1 MWDMNI
7 ALSEIDRYPV
17 IRVESGYMLNKTDFN
32 AMFLDGGMRGVYSFK
47 FFFLPGPKRVYVS
60 W

>member
-7 ALSEIDRYPV
+7 ALSEIDRYPA
-17 IRVESGYMLNKTDFN
+17 IRMESGYMLNRMDFN

-47 FFFLPGPKRVYVS
+47 FFLIGPKRVYVS